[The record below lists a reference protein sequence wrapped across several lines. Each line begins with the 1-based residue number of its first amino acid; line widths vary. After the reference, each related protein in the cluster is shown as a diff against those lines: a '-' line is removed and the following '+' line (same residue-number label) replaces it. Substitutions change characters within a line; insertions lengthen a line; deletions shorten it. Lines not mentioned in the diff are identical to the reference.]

1 MNISTESPTRA
12 HRLDR
17 LPFTKK
23 HQKLLFGSGI
33 GWALDAMDVGL
44 VSFVIASIA
53 LDWGLDKHTTSWI
66 ASIGFIGMAL
76 GAAFGGLLADKFGR
90 RSIFSITLLV
100 YGLATGASALATS
113 VTALLV
119 FRFFTGLGLGAE
131 LPVTSTL
138 VSEFAPRH
146 VRGRIVVLLEAFW
159 AVGWIAAAIIGT
171 FVVAQTPNGWRWG
184 LAVGALPALYAL
196 YVRHSIPE
204 SVRYLELK
212 GKTDEA
218 EEVVRSFEESASSA
232 LEARVSAE
240 PGEDTAS
247 APDLTVR
254 HGIWSSACR
263 RRTEWPW
270 PTPTAS
276 TNTYKPNP
284 THKQLDTLTEVS
296 TITVCCTGAHCVNDV
311 LTDVSTVMYKTAE
324 PRCQLSTD
332 AGHSWDHVS
341 PLMRAFSLSPPVGY
355 VRVFLTQRPRWCG
368 PGVHVSIGHSRR
380 LLHAKQQ
387 ISKLPLPSPFP
398 SALRTDSIRD
408 VARTVLL
415 GSHARSRG
423 VRLGAATR

>member
-1 MNISTESPTRA
+1 MSLFATATLKFLRMNISTESPTRA

-90 RSIFSITLLV
+90 RSIFSVTLLV

-171 FVVAQTPNGWRWG
+171 FVVAQTPNGWR
-184 LAVGALPALYAL
+184 
-196 YVRHSIPE
+196 
-204 SVRYLELK
+204 
-212 GKTDEA
+212 
-218 EEVVRSFEESASSA
+218 
-232 LEARVSAE
+232 
-240 PGEDTAS
+240 
-247 APDLTVR
+247 
-254 HGIWSSACR
+254 
-263 RRTEWPW
+263 
-270 PTPTAS
+270 
-276 TNTYKPNP
+276 
-284 THKQLDTLTEVS
+284 
-296 TITVCCTGAHCVNDV
+296 
-311 LTDVSTVMYKTAE
+311 
-324 PRCQLSTD
+324 
-332 AGHSWDHVS
+332 
-341 PLMRAFSLSPPVGY
+341 
-355 VRVFLTQRPRWCG
+355 
-368 PGVHVSIGHSRR
+368 
-380 LLHAKQQ
+380 
-387 ISKLPLPSPFP
+387 
-398 SALRTDSIRD
+398 
-408 VARTVLL
+408 
-415 GSHARSRG
+415 
-423 VRLGAATR
+423 